1 MNVSDLLTLMGHLS
15 LGNDNVSNAEREI
28 FLQYL
33 NLAHF
38 ELYQQTASLN
48 MDLAWA
54 RTLTTEEGEISLT
67 LPVPVYIIQH
77 VYDLTHHRSLT
88 RVSVI
93 ELLQFNPESEGVG
106 LPRFYYIIGPEMH
119 FYPVPTSRLTVKV
132 LYIPQPVSFREE
144 TLEDAIPY
152 PLAYHPVLVDGA
164 LYYLF
169 QDQSGFK
176 NPLKM
181 AEAKQRWKGGK
192 SRLLAYLKGA
202 TGLSLSTFSPL

>member
-1 MNVSDLLTLMGHLS
+1 MHVSDLLTLMGHLS

-54 RTLTTEEGEISLT
+54 RTLTTEEGEMSVR
-67 LPVPVYIIQH
+67 LPDPPYIMQR
-77 VYDLTHHRSLT
+77 VYDLTHHRPLT
-88 RVSVI
+88 RASVA
-93 ELLQFNPESEGVG
+93 ELYQLNPESGGVG
-106 LPRFYYIIGPEMH
+106 PPRMYYVIGPELQ
-119 FYPVPTSRLTVKV
+119 FYPLPTTTLTVKV
-132 LYIPQPVSFREE
+132 LYIPQPVSFRQE
-144 TLEDAIPY
+144 TVEDDIPY

-176 NPLKM
+176 NPVKM
-181 AEAKQRWKGGK
+181 AEAKQRWKGGQ

>member
-1 MNVSDLLTLMGHLS
+1 MHVSDLLTLMGHLS

-38 ELYQQTASLN
+38 ELYQETASLN
-48 MDLAWA
+48 TDLWRA
-54 RTLTTEEGEISLT
+54 RTLTTEEGETSVR
-67 LPVPVYIIQH
+67 LPNPPYIMQR
-77 VYDLTHHRSLT
+77 VYDLTHHRPLP
-88 RVSVI
+88 RKSVV
-93 ELLQFNPESEGVG
+93 ELLKLNPENEGVG
-106 LPRFYYIIGPEMH
+106 PPRFYYVIGSELQ
-119 FYPVPTSRLTVKV
+119 FYPIPTTTLTVKI
-132 LYIPQPVSFREE
+132 LYIPQPVSFRQE

-192 SRLLAYLKGA
+192 SRLLSYLKGA